1 LSLIDTTQLA
11 LQDGM
16 RGAWL
21 RQTLLTNNIAN
32 ANTPGY
38 QREDVDFQA
47 TLRSA
52 LAANGAGETGAAA
65 GGEAGVPEA
74 AGAGISGEGAA
85 NEALSQLQF
94 HPETQPGAAG
104 PEGNGVNI
112 DQESAQIAE
121 NGLDYQAMTQVLGAR
136 DTILR
141 AAMGV
146 S

>member
-1 LSLIDTTQLA
+1 
-11 LQDGM
+11 M

-32 ANTPGY
+32 ADTPGY
-38 QREDVDFQA
+38 QREDVNFEA

-52 LAANGAGETGAAA
+52 LANAGESGASGAGASGETGGGETAA
-65 GGEAGVPEA
+65 G
-74 AGAGISGEGAA
+74 
-85 NEALSQLQF
+85 NESLAQLQF
-94 HPETQPGAAG
+94 QPEVQPGVGG
-104 PEGNGVNI
+104 PEGNGVSI
-112 DQESAQIAE
+112 DQESAQAAQ

-146 S
+146 A

>member
-1 LSLIDTTQLA
+1 
-11 LQDGM
+11 M

-32 ANTPGY
+32 ADTPGY
-38 QREDVDFQA
+38 QREDVNFEA

-52 LAANGAGETGAAA
+52 LANASASNN
-65 GGEAGVPEA
+65 GEAGGGGEVGSGNETGGGETA
-74 AGAGISGEGAA
+74 AG

-94 HPETQPGAAG
+94 QPEVQPGAAG
-104 PEGNGVNI
+104 PEGNGVSV
-112 DQESAQIAE
+112 DQESAQLAE

-141 AAMGV
+141 SAMGV